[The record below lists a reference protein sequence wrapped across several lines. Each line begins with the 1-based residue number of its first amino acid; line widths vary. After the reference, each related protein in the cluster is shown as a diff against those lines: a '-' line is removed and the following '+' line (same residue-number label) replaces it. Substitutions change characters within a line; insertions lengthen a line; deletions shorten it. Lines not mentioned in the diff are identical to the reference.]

1 MNSSQRKPAYL
12 LWMIGY
18 GFGCVFAGL
27 AHAHEGHDH
36 TSDHDEDARPIAA
49 PAPIGTVSTPQV
61 EMVVARERK
70 DIVIYIDDYAS
81 NAPID
86 GLQVKIRSGSQ
97 LLQASASGDGIYRV
111 PADLLEKSDSSDKSG
126 ESQATFLIYGKNLDL
141 NLQSSI
147 PAEPPVSA
155 TQPAASHETIEL
167 LAVLAGVLLI
177 AAAGW
182 LKIRRRYQRPA

>member
-18 GFGCVFAGL
+18 GFGCIFAGL

-49 PAPIGTVSTPQV
+49 PAPTGTATTPQV

-81 NAPID
+81 NSPID
-86 GLQVKIRSGSQ
+86 GLQVQIRSGSQ
-97 LLQASASGDGIYRV
+97 LLQASAAGDGIYRV
-111 PADLLEKSDSSDKSG
+111 PANLLEQLDKSG
-126 ESQATFLIYGKNLDL
+126 EAASDFLIHGNNLDL
-141 NLQSSI
+141 NLQSVI
-147 PAEPPVSA
+147 
-155 TQPAASHETIEL
+155 PAASQISETLPAAPRHAIPL
-167 LAVLAGVLLI
+167 LAALAGVLLVAVI
-177 AAAGW
+177 GW
-182 LKIRRRYQRPA
+182 LNLRRRQQRV